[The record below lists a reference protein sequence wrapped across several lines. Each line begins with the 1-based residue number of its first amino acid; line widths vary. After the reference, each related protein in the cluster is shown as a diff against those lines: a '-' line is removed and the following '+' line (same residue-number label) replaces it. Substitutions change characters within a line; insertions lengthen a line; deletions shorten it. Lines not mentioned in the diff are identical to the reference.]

1 MSDYI
6 IYELEE
12 FQPWPGQCCFIYG
25 TAMLTYKWEKP
36 EPDVGYRGG
45 LVDIRLQSLVI
56 SGDGESMIVP
66 RGSHLFDA
74 AAATL
79 EASDFV
85 AEQCVK
91 DHESWEE

>member
-12 FQPWPGQCCFIYG
+12 FQPWPGQSCFIYG

-36 EPDVGYRGG
+36 DRSVGVSGG
-45 LVDIRLQSLVI
+45 PYDIRLQSLVI

-74 AAATL
+74 A

-85 AEQCVK
+85 AAQCVK
-91 DHESWEE
+91 DYENGA

>member
-1 MSDYI
+1 MSSYI

-12 FQPWPGQCCFIYG
+12 FQPWPGQSCFIYG

-36 EPDVGYRGG
+36 DRSVGVFGG
-45 LVDIRLQSLVI
+45 PYDIRLQSLVI

-85 AEQCVK
+85 AAQCVK
-91 DHESWEE
+91 DHESWEG

>member
-1 MSDYI
+1 MSSYI
-6 IYELEE
+6 IYELDE
-12 FQPWPGQCCFIYG
+12 FQPWPGQACYLYG

-36 EPDVGYRGG
+36 DPSIGWRGG
-45 LVDIRLQSLVI
+45 PTNIRLQSLVI

-74 AAATL
+74 AASTL

-85 AEQCVK
+85 AAQCVK
-91 DHESWEE
+91 DHENGA